1 MLIMVVMIILIVIN
15 RFMMIMIIIIIVIRI
30 IPDKN
35 MNHGRQH
42 SIYPT
47 AIGSASGNPDFHD
60 DFFVYPR

>member
-60 DFFVYPR
+60 YSFVYP